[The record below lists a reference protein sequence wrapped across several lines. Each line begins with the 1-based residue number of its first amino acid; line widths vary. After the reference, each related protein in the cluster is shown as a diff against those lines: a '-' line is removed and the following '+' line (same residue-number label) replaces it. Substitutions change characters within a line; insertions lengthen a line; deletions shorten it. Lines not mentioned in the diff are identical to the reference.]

1 MHIVL
6 VSACEK
12 RAIKR
17 TRAVLDS
24 YALRTGPSCWGTPIT
39 QEALKELHAALK
51 RSATRQTSVACYKN
65 DGLRRM
71 KLLWIVGARTSFGAD
86 GHFSC
91 GTQQARK
98 PVVVIPDWLRVASV
112 LAKASGKIHDIGKA
126 SVRFQK
132 KLRYQA
138 DGADR
143 VRHEWLSAKL
153 IQAMRANGRDWEKAW
168 KSVKAN
174 ETEVTLGIR
183 KFAGNDV
190 CAVTGPLEAI
200 DLLVMTHHKL
210 LGSGNNR
217 SERTNP
223 TSSAHVREEVQDF
236 KDQQYNPAGSI
247 GAPIWNDY
255 WTAESRL
262 VQMGEGKTPNYW
274 RGVSLYARTALIF
287 ADHTVSALNR
297 IDPSKPT
304 DPATVCANTFRSAPN
319 QTGVLNQTLDWH
331 LDNVG
336 SRAAELVVRM
346 HGMALPGLTE
356 ESVESICQRAPAK
369 YEWQNT
375 AADALQTAVRS
386 LPDEIKG
393 QVPVLVFNI
402 AGTGSGKTRMNVRAA
417 CVLRD
422 GQSAPRLSIALNLR
436 SLTLQTGQALRSQ
449 LRIDE
454 DELATVIGDE
464 TVRKLFRK
472 TQQGDFVDADENAPE
487 PDFIC
492 RGEERAL
499 PEWLNPLFAQSSN
512 QQRLIAASPLLVS
525 TIDYLIAA
533 GEPGRQGHHVKA
545 FLRVMSSDLILDEI
559 DGYDPLALVAVLRL
573 IQVAAM
579 AGRNVI
585 CSSATLAMPVAH
597 AVAAAFRS
605 GAAMR
610 EAMEGR
616 ACGFLCAQIDDVL
629 PPSVTLMTTQ
639 TGAATQA
646 FEAGYR
652 QRLEAIKQALSA
664 RSPMRLAAL
673 QRLDPLDIT
682 IKGWLTAVTAG
693 CSRLHAWQG
702 WQFGETNVKVS
713 FGLVRVA
720 NIRTAIL
727 LARHLSSSLPGDDLA
742 VKVACYHSADFLISR
757 FHKERRLDHL
767 LSRGAGNTGIEA
779 DAEIQREVAHA
790 GAKGCTSLM
799 FIVVA
804 TPVEEI
810 GRDHDFD
817 WAVIEPSSAQ
827 SVVQTA
833 GRVNRHRMRQVT
845 FPNIAILQFNLRH
858 CRNIEN
864 GKGEEKAFVYPGLE
878 LIDDAEGST
887 HGLHDMAELFVWS
900 QADQIT
906 IDARLRFDHEVS
918 KFAACDDK
926 SLALSLSRFF
936 GSQSCQRKSLFDNE
950 NFACQLIG
958 QTVYDAS
965 PLRSLSGQKREFF
978 FTEMDESGPR
988 FREKL
993 PDQDHRQEL
1002 LKRSPSAQAGR
1013 DKNDWLTSSF
1023 EAMLQMCE
1031 EFGVKPMLGTML
1043 VASSYSQETDVVLDE
1058 SYGACTR

>member
-1 MHIVL
+1 MP
-6 VSACEK
+6 ACE
-12 RAIKR
+12 
-17 TRAVLDS
+17 
-24 YALRTGPSCWGTPIT
+24 
-39 QEALKELHAALK
+39 
-51 RSATRQTSVACYKN
+51 N
-65 DGLRRM
+65 D
-71 KLLWIVGARTSFGAD
+71 
-86 GHFSC
+86 HFSC
-91 GTQQARK
+91 GTQQAQK
-98 PVVVIPDWLRVASV
+98 PVVVTPDWLGVASE

-132 KLRYQA
+132 KLHHQA

-168 KSVKAN
+168 KSVKTS
-174 ETEVTLGIR
+174 EKDVTLGSR

-210 LGSGNNR
+210 LGTGGKR
-217 SERTNP
+217 GERTLP
-223 TSSAHVREEVQDF
+223 TSSAHVRGDVQDF
-236 KDQQYNPAGSI
+236 KEEQYTPAGPI
-247 GAPIWNDY
+247 GDSVWNDY

-262 VQMGEGKTPNYW
+262 LQMGEGKTPNYW
-274 RGVSLYARTALIF
+274 RGVSLFARTALIF
-287 ADHTVSALNR
+287 ADHTVSAINR
-297 IDPSKPT
+297 INPAPQPS
-304 DPATVCANTFRSAPN
+304 PATSPGSDPTTKTVYANTYKSAIHPA
-319 QTGVLNQTLDWH
+319 GALNQTLDWH

-336 SRAAELVVRM
+336 SRAAELVVKM
-346 HGMALPGLTE
+346 HGMALPGLAE
-356 ESVESICQRAPAK
+356 KSVESICQRSPAK

-386 LPDEIKG
+386 LPEEIKG

-436 SLTLQTGQALRSQ
+436 SLTLQTGEALRSQ
-449 LRIDE
+449 LKIGE

-464 TVRKLFRK
+464 TVRKLFRQ

-492 RGEERAL
+492 DGEERAL
-499 PEWLNPLFAQSSN
+499 PEWLDPLFAQSSN
-512 QQRLIAASPLLVS
+512 KQRLIVSSPLLVS

-545 FLRVMSSDLILDEI
+545 FLRVMSSDLVLDEI
-559 DGYDPLALVAVLRL
+559 DGYDPMALVAVLRL

-605 GAAMR
+605 GVAMR

-616 ACGFLCAQIDDVL
+616 ACGFLCAQIDDIL
-629 PPSVTLMTTQ
+629 PPSVTLMTTE
-639 TGAATQA
+639 TGAATQV

-652 QRLEAIKQALSA
+652 QRLDAIRQALSA
-664 RSPMRLAAL
+664 RAPMRIAVL
-673 QRLDPLDIT
+673 QKLNPLKVT
-682 IKGWLTAVTAG
+682 AKGWLNAVTEG
-693 CSRLHAWQG
+693 CSRLHASQG
-702 WQFGETNVKVS
+702 WQFGETGVKVS

-727 LARHLSSSLPGDDLA
+727 LARHLSSSLPGDGVA
-742 VKVACYHSADFLISR
+742 VKIACYHSADFLISR
-757 FHKERRLDHL
+757 FHKERRLDQL
-767 LSRGAGNTGIEA
+767 LSRSGGNAGIEA
-779 DAEIQREVAHA
+779 DAEIQREAA
-790 GAKGCTSLM
+790 DAAAKGCTSLM

-833 GRVNRHRMRQVT
+833 GRVNRHRMQPVT
-845 FPNIAILQFNLRH
+845 FPNIALLQFNLRH
-858 CRNIEN
+858 CRNMEN
-864 GKGEEKAFVYPGLE
+864 GKCEEKAFVYPGLE
-878 LIDDAEGST
+878 LMGDDGGT
-887 HGLHDMAELFVWS
+887 HDTHDMAELFAWS
-900 QADQIT
+900 EADQVT
-906 IDARLRFDHEVS
+906 IDARLRFDHAVS
-918 KFAACDDK
+918 RLAACDDK
-926 SLALSLSRFF
+926 SLESSLSKFF
-936 GSQSCQRKSLFDNE
+936 GAQGGRVKSLFDNE

-965 PLRSLSGQKREFF
+965 PLRSLSDQKREFF
-978 FTEMDESGPR
+978 FTEVDERGPR

-993 PDQDHRQEL
+993 SDDHPLEL
-1002 LKRSPSAQAGR
+1002 LKRSPSEQAGR
-1013 DKNDWLTSSF
+1013 DDNDWLTSSF
-1023 EAMLQMCE
+1023 EAMLQRCK
-1031 EFGVKPMLGTML
+1031 EFDVKPMLGTML
-1043 VASSYSQETDVVLDE
+1043 VVSSYSQEKEVILDE

>member
-6 VSACEK
+6 VSACE
-12 RAIKR
+12 
-17 TRAVLDS
+17 DN
-24 YALRTGPSCWGTPIT
+24 
-39 QEALKELHAALK
+39 H
-51 RSATRQTSVACYKN
+51 
-65 DGLRRM
+65 
-71 KLLWIVGARTSFGAD
+71 
-86 GHFSC
+86 
-91 GTQQARK
+91 TQQAPK
-98 PVVVIPDWLRVASV
+98 PVLVMPDWLSVASE

-132 KLRYQA
+132 KLRHQA

-153 IQAMRANGRDWEKAW
+153 IQAMRANGRDWETAW
-168 KSVKAN
+168 KSVKTN
-174 ETEVTLGIR
+174 KTDVTLGNR

-210 LGSGNNR
+210 LGTGGKSG
-217 SERTNP
+217 ERTLP

-236 KDQQYNPAGSI
+236 KDEQYTSAGPI
-247 GAPIWNDY
+247 GDSVWNDY
-255 WTAESRL
+255 WTAQSRL
-262 VQMGEGKTPNYW
+262 LQMGEGKTPNYW
-274 RGVSLYARTALIF
+274 RGVSLFARTALIF

-297 IDPSKPT
+297 IDPAKPAN
-304 DPATVCANTFRSAPN
+304 ATTICANTCRSAPN
-319 QTGVLNQTLDWH
+319 QTGALNQTLDWH

-336 SRAAELVVRM
+336 SRAAELVVKM
-346 HGMALPGLTE
+346 HGMTLPGLTE
-356 ESVESICQRAPAK
+356 KSVESICQRAPAK
-369 YEWQNT
+369 YAWQNT

-386 LPDEIKG
+386 LPEEIKG

-436 SLTLQTGQALRSQ
+436 SLTLQTGAALRSQ
-449 LRIDE
+449 LKIGE
-454 DELATVIGDE
+454 NELATVIGDE
-464 TVRKLFRK
+464 TVKKLFRQ
-472 TQQGDFVDADENAPE
+472 TQQGNFVDADENAPE

-492 RGEERAL
+492 DGEERAL
-499 PEWLNPLFAQSSN
+499 PEWLDPLFAQSSN
-512 QQRLIAASPLLVS
+512 KQRLIVSSPLLVS

-545 FLRVMSSDLILDEI
+545 FLRVMSSDLVLDEI
-559 DGYDPLALVAVLRL
+559 DGYDPMALVAVLRL
-573 IQVAAM
+573 VQVAAM

-605 GAAMR
+605 GVAIR

-629 PPSVTLMTTQ
+629 TPSVTLMTTQ

-652 QRLEAIKQALSA
+652 QRLDAIRQALSA
-664 RSPMRLAAL
+664 RSPMRVAML
-673 QRLDPLDIT
+673 QKLNPLKVTTKD
-682 IKGWLTAVTAG
+682 WLNAVTEG
-693 CSRLHAWQG
+693 CTRLHASQG
-702 WQFGETNVKVS
+702 WQFAETGVKVS

-727 LARHLSSSLPGDDLA
+727 LARHLGSSLPSDDVA
-742 VKVACYHSADFLISR
+742 VKIACYHSADFLISR
-757 FHKERRLDHL
+757 FHKERRLDQL
-767 LSRGAGNTGIEA
+767 LSRGGENTGVAGIEA
-779 DAEIQREVAHA
+779 DAEIQREAA
-790 GAKGCTSLM
+790 RAAAKGCTSLM

-833 GRVNRHRMRQVT
+833 GRVNRHRMQPVT
-845 FPNIAILQFNLRH
+845 FPNIAVLQFNLRH

-864 GKGEEKAFVYPGLE
+864 GKCEKKAFVYPGLE
-878 LIDDAEGST
+878 LIDDDGST
-887 HGLHDMAELFVWS
+887 HGTHDMADLFAWNE
-900 QADQIT
+900 ADQVT
-906 IDARLRFDHEVS
+906 IDARLRFDHVVS
-918 KFAACDDK
+918 AFAACDDQ
-926 SLALSLSRFF
+926 SLAQSLNRFF
-936 GSQSCQRKSLFDNE
+936 GSQSGQVKSLFDNE

-965 PLRSLSGQKREFF
+965 PLRSLSDQKREFF
-978 FTEMDESGPR
+978 FTELDERGPC

-993 PDQDHRQEL
+993 SDEHRLEL
-1002 LKRSPSAQAGR
+1002 LKRSPSEQAGR
-1013 DKNDWLTSSF
+1013 DENDWLTSSF
-1023 EAMLQMCE
+1023 EAMLQRCE
-1031 EFGVKPMLGTML
+1031 EFDVKPMQGTML
-1043 VASSYSQETDVVLDE
+1043 LVSSYSREAEVVLDE

>member
-1 MHIVL
+1 MP
-6 VSACEK
+6 ACEDDHVSCDTQ
-12 RAIKR
+12 RA
-17 TRAVLDS
+17 
-24 YALRTGPSCWGTPIT
+24 
-39 QEALKELHAALK
+39 Q
-51 RSATRQTSVACYKN
+51 
-65 DGLRRM
+65 
-71 KLLWIVGARTSFGAD
+71 
-86 GHFSC
+86 
-91 GTQQARK
+91 K
-98 PVVVIPDWLRVASV
+98 PGVVIPDWLSVASE

-126 SVRFQK
+126 SIRFQK
-132 KLRYQA
+132 KLRHQA

-153 IQAMRANGRDWEKAW
+153 IQAMRANGRDWEAAW
-168 KSVKAN
+168 KSVKSN
-174 ETEVTLGIR
+174 EKDVTLGSR

-210 LGSGNNR
+210 LGTGKSSG
-217 SERTNP
+217 ERTRP
-223 TSSAHVREEVQDF
+223 TSSAHVRGDVQDF
-236 KDQQYNPAGSI
+236 KDEQYKPAGPI
-247 GAPIWNDY
+247 GDSVWNDY
-255 WTAESRL
+255 WTAESCL
-262 VQMGEGKTPNYW
+262 LQMGEPNYW
-274 RGVSLYARTALIF
+274 RGVSLFARTALIF

-297 IDPSKPT
+297 IDPAT
-304 DPATVCANTFRSAPN
+304 PANATTVYANTYRSALNP
-319 QTGVLNQTLDWH
+319 TGALNQTLDWH

-336 SRAAELVVRM
+336 SRAAELVVKM
-346 HGMALPGLTE
+346 HGMALPGLAE
-356 ESVESICQRAPAK
+356 KSVESICQRAPAK

-386 LPDEIKG
+386 LPEEIKG

-422 GQSAPRLSIALNLR
+422 GQSTPRLSIALNLR
-436 SLTLQTGQALRSQ
+436 SLTLQTGAALRSQ
-449 LRIDE
+449 LKIGE

-464 TVRKLFRK
+464 TVTKLFRRA
-472 TQQGDFVDADENAPE
+472 QQEKFVDEDENAPE

-492 RGEERAL
+492 HGEERAL
-499 PEWLNPLFAQSSN
+499 PEWLDPLFAQSSN
-512 QQRLIAASPLLVS
+512 KQRLIVSSPLLVS

-545 FLRVMSSDLILDEI
+545 FLRVMSSDLVLDEI
-559 DGYDPLALVAVLRL
+559 DGYDPMALVAVLRL
-573 IQVAAM
+573 VQVAAM

-605 GAAMR
+605 GVAMR

-629 PPSVTLMTTQ
+629 PPSVTLMTTE

-652 QRLEAIKQALSA
+652 QRLDSIRQALSA
-664 RSPMRLAAL
+664 RSPMRIAVL
-673 QRLDPLDIT
+673 QKLNPLEIT
-682 IKGWLTAVTAG
+682 TKGWINAVTEG

-702 WQFGETNVKVS
+702 WQFGETGVKVS

-727 LARHLSSSLPGDDLA
+727 LARHLSSSLSGEGVA
-742 VKVACYHSADFLISR
+742 VKIACYHSADFLISR

-767 LSRGAGNTGIEA
+767 LSRGAGNAGIEA
-779 DAEIQREVAHA
+779 DAEIQREAAHA
-790 GAKGCTSLM
+790 AAKGCTSLM

-833 GRVNRHRMRQVT
+833 GRVNRHRMQPVT
-845 FPNIAILQFNLRH
+845 LPNIAVLQFNLRH
-858 CRNIEN
+858 CRNVEN
-864 GKGEEKAFVYPGLE
+864 GKCEEKAFVYPGLE
-878 LIDDAEGST
+878 LMGDDGST
-887 HGLHDMAELFVWS
+887 HETHDMAELFVWS
-900 QADQIT
+900 EADQVT
-906 IDARLRFDHEVS
+906 IDARLRFDHQVS
-918 KFAACDDK
+918 RLAACDDK
-926 SLALSLSRFF
+926 SLELSLSKFF
-936 GSQSCQRKSLFDNE
+936 GAQDGRVKSLFDNE

-958 QTVYDAS
+958 QAVYDSS

-978 FTEMDESGPR
+978 FTEINERGPR

-993 PDQDHRQEL
+993 SDEHPLEL
-1002 LKRSPSAQAGR
+1002 LKRSPSEQAGR
-1013 DKNDWLTSSF
+1013 DENDWLTSSF

-1031 EFGVKPMLGTML
+1031 EFEVEPMLGTML
-1043 VASSYSQETDVVLDE
+1043 VISSYSQETEVVLDE

>member
-24 YALRTGPSCWGTPIT
+24 YALRTGSSSWGTPIT

-51 RSATRQTSVACYKN
+51 RTATRQTSVACYRN
-65 DGLRRM
+65 DGMRRM
-71 KLLWIVGARTSFGAD
+71 KLLWIVGARTSFGSD

-91 GTQQARK
+91 GTQQVRK
-98 PVVVIPDWLRVASV
+98 PFVVIPDWLRVASV

-132 KLRYQA
+132 KLRHQA

-143 VRHEWLSAKL
+143 VRHEWLSVKL
-153 IQAMRANGRDWEKAW
+153 IQAMRANGRDWENAW
-168 KSVKAN
+168 KAVKAN
-174 ETEVTLGIR
+174 ERDVVTLGSR
-183 KFAGNDV
+183 KFAGNNV
-190 CAVTGPLEAI
+190 CAATSPLEAI

-210 LGSGNNR
+210 LGTGKNR

-236 KDQQYNPAGSI
+236 KDEQYKPFGPI
-247 GAPIWNDY
+247 GEPIWKDY
-255 WTAESRL
+255 WTAENRL
-262 VQMGEGKTPNYW
+262 LQMGESKTPNYW
-274 RGVSLYARTALIF
+274 RGVSLFARTALIF
-287 ADHTVSALNR
+287 ADHTVSALDR
-297 IDPSKPT
+297 IDPT
-304 DPATVCANTFRSAPN
+304 RPANSTTICANTYRSAPN
-319 QTGVLNQTLDWH
+319 QTGALNQTLDWH

-336 SRAAELVVRM
+336 SRAAELAVKM

-356 ESVESICQRAPAK
+356 GSVESICQRAPAK
-369 YEWQNT
+369 YAWQNT
-375 AADALQTAVRS
+375 AADALQSAVRS
-386 LPDEIKG
+386 LPDDIKG

-422 GQSAPRLSIALNLR
+422 GQGAPRLSIALNLR

-464 TVRKLFRK
+464 TVRKLFRQ
-472 TQQGDFVDADENAPE
+472 TQFVDDDENAPE
-487 PDFIC
+487 QDFIC
-492 RGEERAL
+492 DGEDRAL
-499 PEWLNPLFAQSSN
+499 PEWLDPLFAQSSN
-512 QQRLIAASPLLVS
+512 KQRRIVSSPLLVS

-545 FLRVMSSDLILDEI
+545 FLRVMSSDLVLDEI
-559 DGYDPLALVAVLRL
+559 DGYDPMALVAVLRL

-579 AGRNVI
+579 MGRNVI

-605 GAAMR
+605 GVAMR

-616 ACGFLCAQIDDVL
+616 TCGFLCAQIDDIL
-629 PPSVTLMTTQ
+629 PPSVTLMTAETGTATQ
-639 TGAATQA
+639 TLETA
-646 FEAGYR
+646 YR
-652 QRLEAIKQALSA
+652 QRLDAIKRALSTCP
-664 RSPMRLAAL
+664 PMRIAML
-673 QRLDPLDIT
+673 QKLKPLEI
-682 IKGWLTAVTAG
+682 IPRGWFNAVTDG
-693 CSRLHAWQG
+693 CSRLHTWQG
-702 WQFGETNVKVS
+702 WQFRGTGIKVS

-720 NIRTAIL
+720 NIRTAVL
-727 LARHLSSSLPGDDLA
+727 LARHLGTSLSSDSVA
-742 VKVACYHSADFLISR
+742 VKIACYHSADFLISR
-757 FHKERRLDHL
+757 FQKERRLDHL
-767 LSRGAGNTGIEA
+767 LSRGAGNGGIEA
-779 DAEIQREVAHA
+779 DAEIQREAA
-790 GAKGCTSLM
+790 YAAAKGCTSLM
-799 FIVVA
+799 FLVVA

-833 GRVNRHRMRQVT
+833 GRVNRHRMQPMT
-845 FPNIAILQFNLRH
+845 NPNIAILQFNLRH

-864 GKGEEKAFVYPGLE
+864 DKDEEAFARPGLE
-878 LIDDAEGST
+878 LIRDGVST
-887 HGLHDMAELFVWS
+887 HNSHDMAKLFAWS
-900 QADQIT
+900 QADQVT

-918 KFAACDDK
+918 AFAACDDQ
-926 SLALSLSRFF
+926 SLVLSLDRFF
-936 GSQSCQRKSLFDNE
+936 GGQKSLFDNE

-965 PLRSLSGQKREFF
+965 PLRSLSDPKREFF
-978 FTEMDESGPR
+978 FTEVDESGPR

-993 PDQDHRQEL
+993 PDQDHRPEL
-1002 LKRSPSAQAGR
+1002 LKRSPSDHAGR
-1013 DKNDWLTSSF
+1013 DANDWLVTGF

-1031 EFGVKPMLGTML
+1031 DLDVNPMLGTTL
-1043 VASSYSQETDVVLDE
+1043 VIYTYSKDAEVVLDE
-1058 SYGACTR
+1058 SYGAMIHRGGG

>member
-6 VSACEK
+6 VSACE
-12 RAIKR
+12 
-17 TRAVLDS
+17 D
-24 YALRTGPSCWGTPIT
+24 
-39 QEALKELHAALK
+39 
-51 RSATRQTSVACYKN
+51 
-65 DGLRRM
+65 D
-71 KLLWIVGARTSFGAD
+71 
-86 GHFSC
+86 HFSC
-91 GTQQARK
+91 GTQQAQK
-98 PVVVIPDWLRVASV
+98 PPVVMPDWLGVASE

-168 KSVKAN
+168 KSVKTH
-174 ETEVTLGIR
+174 EKDVTLGSC

-210 LGSGNNR
+210 LGTGGKR
-217 SERTNP
+217 GERTLP

-236 KDQQYNPAGSI
+236 KEEQYKPAGPI
-247 GAPIWNDY
+247 GDSVWNDY
-255 WTAESRL
+255 WTAENRL
-262 VQMGEGKTPNYW
+262 LQMGEGKTPNYW
-274 RGVSLYARTALIF
+274 RGVSLFARTALIF

-297 IDPSKPT
+297 IDPAKPAN
-304 DPATVCANTFRSAPN
+304 ATTVYANTYRSALN
-319 QTGVLNQTLDWH
+319 QTGALNQTLDWH

-336 SRAAELVVRM
+336 RRAAELVTRM
-346 HGMALPGLTE
+346 HGMDLPGLTE
-356 ESVESICQRAPAK
+356 KSVESICQRAPAK
-369 YEWQNT
+369 YAWQNT

-386 LPDEIKG
+386 LPDDIKG

-436 SLTLQTGQALRSQ
+436 SLTLQTGAALRSQ
-449 LRIDE
+449 LKIGE

-464 TVRKLFRK
+464 TVRKLFHQ
-472 TQQGDFVDADENAPE
+472 TQQGDFIDADENAPE

-492 RGEERAL
+492 AGEERAL
-499 PEWLNPLFAQSSN
+499 PEWLDPLFAQSSN
-512 QQRLIAASPLLVS
+512 KQRLIVSSPLLVS

-545 FLRVMSSDLILDEI
+545 FLRVMSSDLVLDEI
-559 DGYDPLALVAVLRL
+559 DGYDPMALVAVLRL
-573 IQVAAM
+573 VQLAAM

-605 GAAMR
+605 GVAMR

-629 PPSVTLMTTQ
+629 PPSVTRMTTE

-664 RSPMRLAAL
+664 RSSMRIAIL
-673 QRLDPLDIT
+673 QKLNPLDIT
-682 IKGWLTAVTAG
+682 PKGWLNAVTDG

-702 WQFGETNVKVS
+702 WRFGETGVKVS

-727 LARHLSSSLPGDDLA
+727 LARHLSSSLPSGSLA
-742 VKVACYHSADFLISR
+742 VKIACYHSADFLISR

-767 LSRGAGNTGIEA
+767 LSRGAGNAGIEA
-779 DAEIQREVAHA
+779 DAEIQREAAHA
-790 GAKGCTSLM
+790 AAKGCTSLM

-833 GRVNRHRMRQVT
+833 GRVNRHRMQPVT

-858 CRNIEN
+858 CRNVEN
-864 GKGEEKAFVYPGLE
+864 GKCEEKAFVYPGLE
-878 LIDDAEGST
+878 LMGDDGGT
-887 HGLHDMAELFVWS
+887 HDTHDMAELFVWNE
-900 QADQIT
+900 ADQVT
-906 IDARLRFDHEVS
+906 IDARLRFDH
-918 KFAACDDK
+918 AASRLASCDDK
-926 SLALSLSRFF
+926 SLESSLSKFF
-936 GSQSCQRKSLFDNE
+936 GAQSGRVKSLFDNE

-965 PLRSLSGQKREFF
+965 PLRSLSDQKREFF
-978 FTEMDESGPR
+978 FTEVDERGPR

-993 PDQDHRQEL
+993 SDDHPLEL
-1002 LKRSPSAQAGR
+1002 IKRSPSEQAGR
-1013 DKNDWLTSSF
+1013 DENDWLTSSF
-1023 EAMLQMCE
+1023 EAMLQRCE
-1031 EFGVKPMLGTML
+1031 EFDVKPMLGTML
-1043 VASSYSQETDVVLDE
+1043 VVSSYSRGAEVVLDE

>member
-6 VSACEK
+6 VSACE
-12 RAIKR
+12 
-17 TRAVLDS
+17 
-24 YALRTGPSCWGTPIT
+24 
-39 QEALKELHAALK
+39 
-51 RSATRQTSVACYKN
+51 
-65 DGLRRM
+65 
-71 KLLWIVGARTSFGAD
+71 D

-91 GTQQARK
+91 GTQQAQK
-98 PVVVIPDWLRVASV
+98 PVVAVPDWLSVASE
-112 LAKASGKIHDIGKA
+112 LTKASGKIHDIGKA

-132 KLRYQA
+132 KLRHQA

-168 KSVKAN
+168 KSVKSN
-174 ETEVTLGIR
+174 EKNVTLGSR

-190 CAVTGPLEAI
+190 CAVADPLEAI

-210 LGSGNNR
+210 LGTGKNR

-236 KDQQYNPAGSI
+236 KDEQYTPVGPIGDSI
-247 GAPIWNDY
+247 WKDY

-262 VQMGEGKTPNYW
+262 LQMGEGKTPNYW
-274 RGVSLYARTALIF
+274 RGVSLFARTALIF
-287 ADHTVSALNR
+287 ADHTVSAVNR
-297 IDPSKPT
+297 IDPAKP
-304 DPATVCANTFRSAPN
+304 ANSSAVYANTYRSTRNPA
-319 QTGVLNQTLDWH
+319 GELNQTLDWH

-336 SRAAELVVRM
+336 SRAAELVVKM

-356 ESVESICQRAPAK
+356 QSVESIRQRAPTK

-375 AADALQTAVRS
+375 AAEALQTAVRS
-386 LPDEIKG
+386 LPDDIKG

-417 CVLRD
+417 CALRD

-449 LRIDE
+449 LKIGE

-472 TQQGDFVDADENAPE
+472 TRQGNFIDEDENAPE

-492 RGEERAL
+492 DGEERAL
-499 PEWLNPLFAQSSN
+499 PEWLDPLFAQSSDK
-512 QQRLIAASPLLVS
+512 QRLIVSSPLLVS

-545 FLRVMSSDLILDEI
+545 FLRVMSSDLVLDEI
-559 DGYDPLALVAVLRL
+559 DGYDPMALVAVLRL
-573 IQVAAM
+573 VQVAAM

-605 GAAMR
+605 GVAMR

-616 ACGFLCAQIDDVL
+616 TCGFLCAQIDDVL
-629 PPSVTLMTTQ
+629 PPSVTLMTTE
-639 TGAATQA
+639 TGTATQD
-646 FEAGYR
+646 FEADYR
-652 QRLEAIKQALSA
+652 QRLDAIRQALSA
-664 RSPMRLAAL
+664 RSPMRIAVL
-673 QRLDPLDIT
+673 QKLNPLEIT
-682 IKGWLTAVTAG
+682 TKGWLNAVTEG

-702 WQFGETNVKVS
+702 WQFGESGVKVS

-727 LARHLSSSLPGDDLA
+727 LARHLSSSLPGEGVA
-742 VKVACYHSADFLISR
+742 VKIACYHSADFLISR

-767 LSRGAGNTGIEA
+767 LSRGAGNAGIEA
-779 DAEIQREVAHA
+779 DAEIQREAAHVA
-790 GAKGCTSLM
+790 AKGCTSLM

-817 WAVIEPSSAQ
+817 WAVVEPSSAQ

-833 GRVNRHRMRQVT
+833 GRVNRHHMQPVT
-845 FPNIAILQFNLRH
+845 LPNIAVLQFNLRH
-858 CRNIEN
+858 CRNVEN
-864 GKGEEKAFVYPGLE
+864 GESEKKAFVYPGLE
-878 LIDDAEGST
+878 LIDDAESST
-887 HGLHDMAELFVWS
+887 HGTHDMAELFAWS
-900 QADQIT
+900 QADQVT
-906 IDARLRFDHEVS
+906 IDARLRFDHDAS
-918 KFAACDDK
+918 RLAACDDK
-926 SLALSLSRFF
+926 SLALSLNRFF
-936 GSQSCQRKSLFDNE
+936 GAQSGQVKSLFDNE

-978 FTEMDESGPR
+978 FTEVDERGPR

-1002 LKRSPSAQAGR
+1002 LKRSPSEQAER
-1013 DKNDWLTSSF
+1013 DENDWLTSGF
-1023 EAMLQMCE
+1023 ESMLQMCE
-1031 EFGVKPMLGTML
+1031 EFGVESMLGTML
-1043 VASSYSQETDVVLDE
+1043 VVSSYSQETEVVLDE

>member
-6 VSACEK
+6 VSACE
-12 RAIKR
+12 
-17 TRAVLDS
+17 
-24 YALRTGPSCWGTPIT
+24 
-39 QEALKELHAALK
+39 
-51 RSATRQTSVACYKN
+51 
-65 DGLRRM
+65 
-71 KLLWIVGARTSFGAD
+71 D

-91 GTQQARK
+91 GTQQAQK
-98 PVVVIPDWLRVASV
+98 PVAVIPDWVNVASE

-132 KLRYQA
+132 KLRHQA
-138 DGADR
+138 DGADG

-168 KSVKAN
+168 KSVKSN
-174 ETEVTLGIR
+174 EKDVTLGSR

-210 LGSGNNR
+210 LGTGGKR
-217 SERTNP
+217 GERTLP
-223 TSSAHVREEVQDF
+223 TSSAHVRDMPDL
-236 KDQQYNPAGSI
+236 KDEQYTSAGTI
-247 GAPIWNDY
+247 GEPIWKDY
-255 WTAESRL
+255 WTAQTRL
-262 VQMGEGKTPNYW
+262 QQIGEGKTPNYW
-274 RGVSLYARTALIF
+274 RGVSLFARTALIF
-287 ADHTVSALNR
+287 ADHTISALNR
-297 IDPSKPT
+297 IDPTKPANAT
-304 DPATVCANTFRSAPN
+304 TVCANTYRSAPN
-319 QTGVLNQTLDWH
+319 QTGALNQTLDWH

-336 SRAAELVVRM
+336 SRAAELVVQM
-346 HGMALPGLTE
+346 HGMALPGLAE
-356 ESVESICQRAPAK
+356 KSVESICQRAPAK

-386 LPDEIKG
+386 LPEEIKG

-436 SLTLQTGQALRSQ
+436 SLTLQTGAALRSQ
-449 LRIDE
+449 LKIGE

-472 TQQGDFVDADENAPE
+472 TQQEDFVDADENAPE

-492 RGEERAL
+492 DGEERAL
-499 PEWLNPLFAQSSN
+499 PEWLDPLFAQSSN
-512 QQRLIAASPLLVS
+512 KQRLIVSSPLLVS

-545 FLRVMSSDLILDEI
+545 FLRVMSSDLVLDEI
-559 DGYDPLALVAVLRL
+559 DGYDPMALVAVLRL
-573 IQVAAM
+573 VQVAAM

-605 GAAMR
+605 GVAMR

-629 PPSVTLMTTQ
+629 PPSVTLMTTE
-639 TGAATQA
+639 TGAATQV
-646 FEAGYR
+646 FETDYR
-652 QRLEAIKQALSA
+652 QRLDAIRQALSA
-664 RSPMRLAAL
+664 RSPMRIAVL
-673 QRLDPLDIT
+673 QKLNPLEIT
-682 IKGWLTAVTAG
+682 TKGWLNTVTEG

-702 WQFGETNVKVS
+702 WQFGETGVKVS

-727 LARHLSSSLPGDDLA
+727 LARHLSSSLSGEGVA
-742 VKVACYHSADFLISR
+742 VKIACYHSADFLISR

-767 LSRGAGNTGIEA
+767 LSRGAGNAGIEA
-779 DAEIQREVAHA
+779 DAEIQREAAHA
-790 GAKGCTSLM
+790 AAKGCTSLM

-833 GRVNRHRMRQVT
+833 GRVNRHRMQPVT
-845 FPNIAILQFNLRH
+845 LPNIAILQFNLRH

-864 GKGEEKAFVYPGLE
+864 GKYEEKAFVYPGLE
-878 LIDDAEGST
+878 LIDDDGST
-887 HGLHDMAELFVWS
+887 HGAHDMAELFAWNE
-900 QADQIT
+900 ADQVT

-918 KFAACDDK
+918 RLASCDDK
-926 SLALSLSRFF
+926 SLESSLSKFF
-936 GSQSCQRKSLFDNE
+936 GAQGGRVKSLFDNE

-965 PLRSLSGQKREFF
+965 PLRSLSDQKREFF
-978 FTEMDESGPR
+978 FTEVDEKGPR
-988 FREKL
+988 LREKL
-993 PDQDHRQEL
+993 SDNYPQEQ
-1002 LKRSPSAQAGR
+1002 LKRSPSEQAGR
-1013 DKNDWLTSSF
+1013 DENDWLTSSF

-1031 EFGVKPMLGTML
+1031 EFNVKPMLGTML
-1043 VASSYSQETDVVLDE
+1043 VISGYSQETEVVLDD

>member
-6 VSACEK
+6 VSACE
-12 RAIKR
+12 
-17 TRAVLDS
+17 
-24 YALRTGPSCWGTPIT
+24 
-39 QEALKELHAALK
+39 
-51 RSATRQTSVACYKN
+51 
-65 DGLRRM
+65 
-71 KLLWIVGARTSFGAD
+71 D

-91 GTQQARK
+91 GTQQAQK
-98 PVVVIPDWLRVASV
+98 PVAVIPDWVSVASE

-132 KLRYQA
+132 KLRDQA

-168 KSVKAN
+168 KSVKTN
-174 ETEVTLGIR
+174 EKDVTLGSR

-190 CAVTGPLEAI
+190 CAVTSPLEAI

-210 LGSGNNR
+210 LGTGGKSG
-217 SERTNP
+217 ERTLP
-223 TSSAHVREEVQDF
+223 TNSAHVREDVQDF
-236 KDQQYNPAGSI
+236 KEEQYTPAGPI
-247 GAPIWNDY
+247 GDSIWNDY
-255 WTAESRL
+255 WTAENCL
-262 VQMGEGKTPNYW
+262 LQMGEGKTPSYW
-274 RGVSLYARTALIF
+274 RGVSLFARTALIF

-297 IDPSKPT
+297 IN
-304 DPATVCANTFRSAPN
+304 PATPANATTVYANTYRSALN
-319 QTGVLNQTLDWH
+319 QTGTLNQTLDWH

-336 SRAAELVVRM
+336 SRAAELVVKM
-346 HGMALPGLTE
+346 HGMALPGLAKK
-356 ESVESICQRAPAK
+356 SVESICQRAPEK

-386 LPDEIKG
+386 LPEEIKG

-436 SLTLQTGQALRSQ
+436 SLTLQTGAALRSQ
-449 LRIDE
+449 LKIGE

-464 TVRKLFRK
+464 TVTKLFRK

-492 RGEERAL
+492 SGEERAL
-499 PEWLNPLFAQSSN
+499 PEWLDPLFAQSSN
-512 QQRLIAASPLLVS
+512 KQRLIVSSPLLVS

-545 FLRVMSSDLILDEI
+545 FLRVMSSDLVLDEI
-559 DGYDPLALVAVLRL
+559 DGYDPMALVAVLRL
-573 IQVAAM
+573 VQVAAM

-605 GAAMR
+605 GVAMR
-610 EAMEGR
+610 EAMQGR
-616 ACGFLCAQIDDVL
+616 ACGFLCAQIDDIL
-629 PPSVTLMTTQ
+629 PPSVTLMTTE

-652 QRLEAIKQALSA
+652 QRLDAIRQALSA
-664 RSPMRLAAL
+664 RSPMRVAML
-673 QRLDPLDIT
+673 QKLNPLEVTTKD
-682 IKGWLTAVTAG
+682 WLNAVTDG

-702 WQFGETNVKVS
+702 WQFGESGIKVS

-727 LARHLSSSLPGDDLA
+727 LARHLSSSLPGDGLA
-742 VKVACYHSADFLISR
+742 VKIACYHSADFLISR

-767 LSRGAGNTGIEA
+767 LSRGGGNAGIEA
-779 DAEIQREVAHA
+779 DAEIQREAAHA
-790 GAKGCTSLM
+790 AAKGCTSLM

-833 GRVNRHRMRQVT
+833 GRVNRHRMQPVT
-845 FPNIAILQFNLRH
+845 LPNIAILQFNLRH
-858 CRNIEN
+858 CRNVEN
-864 GKGEEKAFVYPGLE
+864 GKCEEKAFVYPGLE
-878 LIDDAEGST
+878 LICDDGGT
-887 HGLHDMAELFVWS
+887 HDTHDMAELFVWNET
-900 QADQIT
+900 DQVT

-918 KFAACDDK
+918 RLAACDDK
-926 SLALSLSRFF
+926 SLELSLSKFF
-936 GSQSCQRKSLFDNE
+936 GAQDGRVKSLFDNE

-958 QTVYDAS
+958 QAVYDAS

-978 FTEMDESGPR
+978 FTEIDERGPR

-993 PDQDHRQEL
+993 SDGHPLEL
-1002 LKRSPSAQAGR
+1002 LKRSPSEQAGR
-1013 DKNDWLTSSF
+1013 DENDWLTSSF

-1031 EFGVKPMLGTML
+1031 EFDVEPMLGTML
-1043 VASSYSQETDVVLDE
+1043 VISSYSQEMEVVLDE
-1058 SYGACTR
+1058 SYGACTQ

>member
-24 YALRTGPSCWGTPIT
+24 YALRTGSSSWGTPIT

-51 RSATRQTSVACYKN
+51 RTATRQTSVACYRN
-65 DGLRRM
+65 DGMRRM
-71 KLLWIVGARTSFGAD
+71 KLLWIVGARTSFGPD

-91 GTQQARK
+91 GTQQVRK
-98 PVVVIPDWLRVASV
+98 PFVVIPDWLRVASV
-112 LAKASGKIHDIGKA
+112 LAKAAGKIHDIGKA
-126 SVRFQK
+126 SVRFQR
-132 KLRYQA
+132 KLRNKV

-143 VRHEWLSAKL
+143 VRHEWLSVKL
-153 IQAMRANGRDWEKAW
+153 IQAMRANGRNWENAW
-168 KSVKAN
+168 KAVKAN
-174 ETEVTLGIR
+174 EGDVTLGSR
-183 KFAGNDV
+183 KFAGNNV

-210 LGSGNNR
+210 LGTGESHK
-217 SERTNP
+217 ERTLP
-223 TSSAHVREEVQDF
+223 TNSAHVREYVFDSNDE
-236 KDQQYNPAGSI
+236 QYTPAGPI
-247 GAPIWNDY
+247 GEPIWKDY
-255 WTAESRL
+255 WTAENRL
-262 VQMGEGKTPNYW
+262 LQMGESKTPNYW
-274 RGVSLYARTALIF
+274 RGVSLFARTALIF

-297 IDPSKPT
+297 IDSARPVNST
-304 DPATVCANTFRSAPN
+304 TVCANTCRNAHN
-319 QTGVLNQTLDWH
+319 QTSALNQTLDWH
-331 LDNVG
+331 LDTVG
-336 SRAAELVVRM
+336 SRAAELAVKM

-356 ESVESICQRAPAK
+356 GSVESICQRAPAK
-369 YEWQNT
+369 YAWQNT
-375 AADALQTAVRS
+375 AADALQTVVRS
-386 LPDEIKG
+386 LPDDIKG

-422 GQSAPRLSIALNLR
+422 GQGAPRLSIALNLR

-464 TVRKLFRK
+464 TVRKLFRQ
-472 TQQGDFVDADENAPE
+472 TQFVDDDENAPE
-487 PDFIC
+487 QDFTC
-492 RGEERAL
+492 DGEDRAL
-499 PEWLNPLFAQSSN
+499 PEWLEPLFAQSSN
-512 QQRLIAASPLLVS
+512 KQRRIVSSPLLVS

-545 FLRVMSSDLILDEI
+545 FLRVMSSDLVLDEI
-559 DGYDPLALVAVLRL
+559 DGYDPMALVAVLRL

-579 AGRNVI
+579 MGRNVI

-605 GAAMR
+605 GVAMR

-616 ACGFLCAQIDDVL
+616 TCGFLCAQIDDIL
-629 PPSVTLMTTQ
+629 PPSVTLMTTEIG
-639 TGAATQA
+639 TATQT
-646 FEAGYR
+646 
-652 QRLEAIKQALSA
+652 LETAY
-664 RSPMRLAAL
+664 L
-673 QRLDPLDIT
+673 QRLDAIKRALSACPPMRIAMLQKLKPLEI
-682 IKGWLTAVTAG
+682 IPKGWFNAVTDG
-693 CSRLHAWQG
+693 CSRLHTWQG
-702 WQFGETNVKVS
+702 WQFRGTGIKVS

-720 NIRTAIL
+720 NIRTAVS
-727 LARHLSSSLPGDDLA
+727 LARHLGTSLSGDSVA
-742 VKVACYHSADFLISR
+742 VKIACYHSADFLISR

-767 LSRGAGNTGIEA
+767 LSRGAGNGGIEA
-779 DAEIQREVAHA
+779 DAEIQREAA
-790 GAKGCTSLM
+790 YAAAKGCTSLM

-833 GRVNRHRMRQVT
+833 GRVNRHRMQPMT
-845 FPNIAILQFNLRH
+845 NPNIAILQFNLRH

-864 GKGEEKAFVYPGLE
+864 DKDEEAFARPGLE
-878 LIDDAEGST
+878 LIRDGVST
-887 HGLHDMAELFVWS
+887 HNLHDMTRLFDWS
-900 QADQIT
+900 AADQVT
-906 IDARLRFDHEVS
+906 IDARLRFDHAVS
-918 KFAACDDK
+918 KFAACDDA
-926 SLALSLSRFF
+926 SLSLSLNRFF
-936 GSQSCQRKSLFDNE
+936 GAPSDPVKKSLFDNE

-978 FTEMDESGPR
+978 FTEVDERGPR
-988 FREKL
+988 FRENL
-993 PDQDHRQEL
+993 LDQDPRQEL
-1002 LKRSPSAQAGR
+1002 LKRSPSDQAGR
-1013 DKNDWLTSSF
+1013 DENDWLTSSF
-1023 EAMLQMCE
+1023 EAMLRMCE
-1031 EFGVKPMLGTML
+1031 EFDVDPMLGTSL
-1043 VASSYSQETDVVLDE
+1043 VIYTYSKDAEVMLDE
-1058 SYGACTR
+1058 SYGAMIHRGGG

>member
-1 MHIVL
+1 MPG
-6 VSACEK
+6 CE
-12 RAIKR
+12 
-17 TRAVLDS
+17 
-24 YALRTGPSCWGTPIT
+24 
-39 QEALKELHAALK
+39 
-51 RSATRQTSVACYKN
+51 N
-65 DGLRRM
+65 D
-71 KLLWIVGARTSFGAD
+71 
-86 GHFSC
+86 HFSC
-91 GTQQARK
+91 GTQQAQK
-98 PVVVIPDWLRVASV
+98 PVAVIPDWLGVASE

-132 KLRYQA
+132 KLRHQA

-153 IQAMRANGRDWEKAW
+153 IQAMRANGRDWAKAW
-168 KSVKAN
+168 MSVKSN
-174 ETEVTLGIR
+174 EKDVTLGSR

-210 LGSGNNR
+210 LGTGGKR
-217 SERTNP
+217 GERTLP
-223 TSSAHVREEVQDF
+223 TSSAHVRGDVQDF
-236 KDQQYNPAGSI
+236 KEEQYTPAGPI
-247 GAPIWNDY
+247 GDFVWNDY
-255 WTAESRL
+255 WTAENRL
-262 VQMGEGKTPNYW
+262 LQMGEGKTPNYW
-274 RGVSLYARTALIF
+274 RGVSLFARTALIF
-287 ADHTVSALNR
+287 ADHTVSAINR
-297 IDPSKPT
+297 IDPAT
-304 DPATVCANTFRSAPN
+304 PANATTVYANTYRSAPN
-319 QTGVLNQTLDWH
+319 QTGALNQTLDWH

-336 SRAAELVVRM
+336 SRAAELVVKM
-346 HGMALPGLTE
+346 HGMALSGLAE
-356 ESVESICQRAPAK
+356 ESVESICQRAPEK
-369 YEWQNT
+369 YAWQNT

-386 LPDEIKG
+386 LPDELKG

-436 SLTLQTGQALRSQ
+436 SLTLQTGAALRSQ
-449 LRIDE
+449 LKIGE

-464 TVRKLFRK
+464 TVRKLFRQ

-492 RGEERAL
+492 DGAERAL
-499 PEWLNPLFAQSSN
+499 PEWLDPLFAQSSN
-512 QQRLIAASPLLVS
+512 KQRLIVSSPLLVS

-545 FLRVMSSDLILDEI
+545 FLRVMSSDLVLDEI
-559 DGYDPLALVAVLRL
+559 DGYDPMALVAVLRL

-605 GAAMR
+605 GVAMR

-629 PPSVTLMTTQ
+629 TPSITLMTTE

-652 QRLEAIKQALSA
+652 QRLDAIRQALSV
-664 RSPMRLAAL
+664 RSPMRIAVL
-673 QRLDPLDIT
+673 QKLNPVEIT
-682 IKGWLTAVTAG
+682 TKGWLKAVTEG
-693 CSRLHAWQG
+693 CARLHTWQG
-702 WQFGETNVKVS
+702 WRFGENGVKVS

-727 LARHLSSSLPGDDLA
+727 LARHLSSSLPGDGVA
-742 VKVACYHSADFLISR
+742 VKIACYHSADFLISR

-767 LSRGAGNTGIEA
+767 LSRGAGNAGIETDA
-779 DAEIQREVAHA
+779 DIQREAAHA
-790 GAKGCTSLM
+790 AAKGCTSLM

-810 GRDHDFD
+810 GQDHDFD

-833 GRVNRHRMRQVT
+833 GRVNRHRMQPVT
-845 FPNIAILQFNLRH
+845 LPNIAVLQFNLRH

-864 GKGEEKAFVYPGLE
+864 GKNEEAFARPGLE
-878 LIDDAEGST
+878 LIRDGVST
-887 HGLHDMAELFVWS
+887 HNSHDMSELFAWNE
-900 QADQIT
+900 ADQVT

-918 KFAACDDK
+918 RLAACDDK
-926 SLALSLSRFF
+926 SLESSLSKFF
-936 GSQSCQRKSLFDNE
+936 GAQGGRVKSLFDNE
-950 NFACQLIG
+950 NFVCQLIG
-958 QTVYDAS
+958 QTAYDAS
-965 PLRSLSGQKREFF
+965 PLRSLSSQKREFF
-978 FTEMDESGPR
+978 FTEIDERGPR

-993 PDQDHRQEL
+993 SDDDHRPEL
-1002 LKRSPSAQAGR
+1002 LKRSPSEQAGR
-1013 DKNDWLTSSF
+1013 DENDWLTSSF
-1023 EAMLQMCE
+1023 EAMLQRCE
-1031 EFGVKPMLGTML
+1031 EFDVKPMLGTML
-1043 VASSYSQETDVVLDE
+1043 VVSSYSREAEVVLDE

>member
-6 VSACEK
+6 VSACK
-12 RAIKR
+12 
-17 TRAVLDS
+17 
-24 YALRTGPSCWGTPIT
+24 
-39 QEALKELHAALK
+39 
-51 RSATRQTSVACYKN
+51 
-65 DGLRRM
+65 
-71 KLLWIVGARTSFGAD
+71 D

-91 GTQQARK
+91 GTQQAQK
-98 PVVVIPDWLRVASV
+98 PVVVTPDWLSVASE

-168 KSVKAN
+168 KSVKSN
-174 ETEVTLGIR
+174 EKEVTLGSR

-210 LGSGNNR
+210 LGTGGKSG
-217 SERTNP
+217 ERTLP
-223 TSSAHVREEVQDF
+223 TNSAHVREDVQDF
-236 KDQQYNPAGSI
+236 KEEQYTPAGPI
-247 GAPIWNDY
+247 GDSVWNDY
-255 WTAESRL
+255 WTAESCL
-262 VQMGEGKTPNYW
+262 LQMGEGKTPNYW
-274 RGVSLYARTALIF
+274 RGVSLFARTALIF

-297 IDPSKPT
+297 IDPAT
-304 DPATVCANTFRSAPN
+304 PANATTVCANTYRSAPN
-319 QTGVLNQTLDWH
+319 QTGALNQTLDWH

-336 SRAAELVVRM
+336 SRAAELVTRM
-346 HGMALPGLTE
+346 HGMDLPGLTE
-356 ESVESICQRAPAK
+356 KSVESICQRAPAK
-369 YEWQNT
+369 YAWQNT

-386 LPDEIKG
+386 LPEEIKG

-436 SLTLQTGQALRSQ
+436 SLTLQTGAALRSQ
-449 LRIDE
+449 LKIGE

-464 TVRKLFRK
+464 TVRKLFRQ
-472 TQQGDFVDADENAPE
+472 TQQGDFIDADENAPE

-492 RGEERAL
+492 AGEERAL
-499 PEWLNPLFAQSSN
+499 PEWLDPLFTQSSN
-512 QQRLIAASPLLVS
+512 KQRLIVSSPLLVS

-545 FLRVMSSDLILDEI
+545 FLRMMSSDLVLDEI
-559 DGYDPLALVAVLRL
+559 DGYDPMALVAVLRL
-573 IQVAAM
+573 IQAAAM

-605 GAAMR
+605 GVAMR
-610 EAMEGR
+610 EGMEGK
-616 ACGFLCAQIDDVL
+616 ACGFLCAQIDDIL
-629 PPSVTLMTTQ
+629 PPSVTLMSTE
-639 TGAATQA
+639 TGTATQA

-652 QRLEAIKQALSA
+652 QRLDAIRQALSA
-664 RSPMRLAAL
+664 RSPMRIAVL
-673 QRLDPLDIT
+673 QKLNPLEIT
-682 IKGWLTAVTAG
+682 ANGWLNAVTDG

-702 WQFGETNVKVS
+702 WQFGESGVKVS

-727 LARHLSSSLPGDDLA
+727 LARHLSSSLPSDDMA
-742 VKVACYHSADFLISR
+742 VKIACYHSADFLISR
-757 FHKERRLDHL
+757 FHKERRLDQL
-767 LSRGAGNTGIEA
+767 LSRGTENAGIEA

-790 GAKGCTSLM
+790 AAKGCTSLM

-833 GRVNRHRMRQVT
+833 GRVNRHRMQPVT

-864 GKGEEKAFVYPGLE
+864 GKCEDKAFVYPGLE
-878 LIDDAEGST
+878 LIGDDGST
-887 HGLHDMAELFVWS
+887 HDTHDMAELFTWNE
-900 QADQIT
+900 ADQVT

-918 KFAACDDK
+918 RLAACDDK
-926 SLALSLSRFF
+926 SLELSLSKFF
-936 GSQSCQRKSLFDNE
+936 GAQGGRVKSLFDNE

-958 QTVYDAS
+958 QAVYDAS

-978 FTEMDESGPR
+978 FTEVNETGPR
-988 FREKL
+988 LREKL
-993 PDQDHRQEL
+993 SDEHPLEL
-1002 LKRSPSAQAGR
+1002 FKRSPSEQAGR

-1031 EFGVKPMLGTML
+1031 EFNVEPMLGTML
-1043 VASSYSQETDVVLDE
+1043 VISSYSPRMEIVLDE
-1058 SYGACTR
+1058 SYGACTQ

>member
-1 MHIVL
+1 MKRSKAMHIVL

-12 RAIKR
+12 RALKR
-17 TRAVLDS
+17 TRAILDS
-24 YALRTGPSCWGTPIT
+24 YALRTGPSSWGTPIT

-51 RSATRQTSVACYKN
+51 RTATRQTSVACYRN

-71 KLLWIVGARTSFGAD
+71 KLVWIVGARTSFGAD

-126 SVRFQK
+126 SIRFQK

-168 KSVKAN
+168 KSVKTN
-174 ETEVTLGIR
+174 ETDVTLGIR
-183 KFAGNDV
+183 KFEGNDV

-210 LGSGNNR
+210 LGTEKNR
-217 SERTNP
+217 GERTNP
-223 TSSAHVREEVQDF
+223 TSSAHVRKEVQDF
-236 KDQQYNPAGSI
+236 KDEQYTPAGPI
-247 GAPIWNDY
+247 GDPIWNDY
-255 WTAESRL
+255 WTAENRL
-262 VQMGEGKTPNYW
+262 LQMGEGKTPNYW
-274 RGVSLYARTALIF
+274 RGVSLFARTALIF

-297 IDPSKPT
+297 IDPAR
-304 DPATVCANTFRSAPN
+304 PANATTVCANTYRSAPN
-319 QTGVLNQTLDWH
+319 QTGALNQTLDWH
-331 LDNVG
+331 LDHVG
-336 SRAAELVVRM
+336 SRAAELAVRM

-356 ESVESICQRAPAK
+356 ESIESICQRSPAK

-386 LPDEIKG
+386 LPDELKG

-436 SLTLQTGQALRSQ
+436 SLTLQTGEALRSQ
-449 LRIDE
+449 LKIGE

-464 TVRKLFRK
+464 TVRKLFRQ

-492 RGEERAL
+492 AGDSDGEERAL
-499 PEWLNPLFAQSSN
+499 PEWLDPLFAQSSN
-512 QQRLIAASPLLVS
+512 KQRLIVSSPLLVS

-545 FLRVMSSDLILDEI
+545 FLRVISSDLVLDEI
-559 DGYDPLALVAVLRL
+559 DGYDPMALVAVLRL
-573 IQVAAM
+573 VQVAAM
-579 AGRNVI
+579 ARRNVI

-605 GAAMR
+605 GVAIR

-616 ACGFLCAQIDDVL
+616 ACGFLCAQIDDIL
-629 PPSVTLMTTQ
+629 PPSVTLMTSE

-646 FEAGYR
+646 FEAGYL
-652 QRLEAIKQALSA
+652 QRLDAIRQALSA
-664 RSPMRLAAL
+664 RSPMRTAVL
-673 QRLDPLDIT
+673 QKLNPLEIT
-682 IKGWLTAVTAG
+682 ANGWLNAVTEG
-693 CSRLHAWQG
+693 CLRLHTWQG
-702 WQFGETNVKVS
+702 WKFRGTGIKVS
-713 FGLVRVA
+713 LGLVRVA

-727 LARHLSSSLPGDDLA
+727 LARHLSNSLPGDGLA
-742 VKVACYHSADFLISR
+742 VKIACYHSADFLISR
-757 FHKERRLDHL
+757 FHKERRLDTL
-767 LSRGAGNTGIEA
+767 LSRGAGNAGIEA
-779 DAEIQREVAHA
+779 DAEIQREVADA
-790 GAKGCTSLM
+790 AAKGCTSLM

-833 GRVNRHRMRQVT
+833 GRVNRHRMQPVT
-845 FPNIAILQFNLRH
+845 VPNIAILQFNLRH

-864 GKGEEKAFVYPGLE
+864 GKCEEKAFVYPGLE
-878 LIDDAEGST
+878 LINDDSHT
-887 HGLHDMAELFVWS
+887 HGMF
-900 QADQIT
+900 
-906 IDARLRFDHEVS
+906 
-918 KFAACDDK
+918 
-926 SLALSLSRFF
+926 
-936 GSQSCQRKSLFDNE
+936 
-950 NFACQLIG
+950 
-958 QTVYDAS
+958 
-965 PLRSLSGQKREFF
+965 
-978 FTEMDESGPR
+978 
-988 FREKL
+988 
-993 PDQDHRQEL
+993 
-1002 LKRSPSAQAGR
+1002 
-1013 DKNDWLTSSF
+1013 
-1023 EAMLQMCE
+1023 
-1031 EFGVKPMLGTML
+1031 
-1043 VASSYSQETDVVLDE
+1043 
-1058 SYGACTR
+1058 

>member
-1 MHIVL
+1 MRIVL
-6 VSACEK
+6 MPACE
-12 RAIKR
+12 
-17 TRAVLDS
+17 
-24 YALRTGPSCWGTPIT
+24 
-39 QEALKELHAALK
+39 
-51 RSATRQTSVACYKN
+51 N
-65 DGLRRM
+65 N
-71 KLLWIVGARTSFGAD
+71 
-86 GHFSC
+86 HFSC
-91 GTQQARK
+91 GTQQAQK
-98 PVVVIPDWLRVASV
+98 PVVVMPDWLSVASE

-132 KLRYQA
+132 KLRHQA

-153 IQAMRANGRDWEKAW
+153 IQAMRANGRDWTKAW
-168 KSVKAN
+168 KSVKTN
-174 ETEVTLGIR
+174 EKDVTLGSR

-190 CAVTGPLEAI
+190 CAVTSPLEAI

-210 LGSGNNR
+210 LGTGGKR
-217 SERTNP
+217 GERTLP
-223 TSSAHVREEVQDF
+223 TSSAHVRGDVQDF
-236 KDQQYNPAGSI
+236 KEEQYKPAGPI
-247 GAPIWNDY
+247 GDSVWNDY

-262 VQMGEGKTPNYW
+262 LQMSENKTPNYW
-274 RGVSLYARTALIF
+274 RGVSLFARTALIF
-287 ADHTVSALNR
+287 ADHTVSAINR
-297 IDPSKPT
+297 INPAPQPS
-304 DPATVCANTFRSAPN
+304 PATSPGSDPTTKTVYANTCKSALHPA
-319 QTGVLNQTLDWH
+319 GALNQTLDWH
-331 LDNVG
+331 LDTVG
-336 SRAAELVVRM
+336 SRAAELVVKM
-346 HGMALPGLTE
+346 HGMALPGLAKK
-356 ESVESICQRAPAK
+356 SVESICQRAPAK
-369 YEWQNT
+369 YAWQNT

-386 LPDEIKG
+386 LPEEIKG

-436 SLTLQTGQALRSQ
+436 SLTLQTGAALRSQ
-449 LRIDE
+449 LKIGE

-464 TVRKLFRK
+464 TVRKLFRQ
-472 TQQGDFVDADENAPE
+472 TQQGDFIDADENAPE

-492 RGEERAL
+492 DGEERAL
-499 PEWLNPLFAQSSN
+499 PEWLDSLFAQSSN
-512 QQRLIAASPLLVS
+512 KQRLIVSSPLLVS

-545 FLRVMSSDLILDEI
+545 FLRVMSSDLVLDEI
-559 DGYDPLALVAVLRL
+559 DGYDPMALVAVLRL
-573 IQVAAM
+573 VQVAAM

-605 GAAMR
+605 GVAMR

-629 PPSVTLMTTQ
+629 PPSVTLMTTE

-652 QRLEAIKQALSA
+652 QRLDAIRQALSA
-664 RSPMRLAAL
+664 RSPMRVAVL
-673 QRLDPLDIT
+673 QKINSLEVST
-682 IKGWLTAVTAG
+682 KGWLNAVTEG
-693 CSRLHAWQG
+693 CSRLHASQG
-702 WQFGETNVKVS
+702 WRFGETGIKVS

-727 LARHLSSSLPGDDLA
+727 LARHLSNSLPGGDVA
-742 VKVACYHSADFLISR
+742 VKIACYHSADFLISR

-779 DAEIQREVAHA
+779 DADIQREAAHA
-790 GAKGCTSLM
+790 AAKGCTSLM

-833 GRVNRHRMRQVT
+833 GRVNRHRMQPVT

-858 CRNIEN
+858 CRNVEN
-864 GKGEEKAFVYPGLE
+864 GKCEEKAFVYPGLE
-878 LIDDAEGST
+878 LMGDAGGT
-887 HGLHDMAELFVWS
+887 HDTHDMAELFAWNE
-900 QADQIT
+900 ADQVT
-906 IDARLRFDHEVS
+906 IDARLRFDHAVS
-918 KFAACDDK
+918 RLAACDDK
-926 SLALSLSRFF
+926 SLESSLSKFF
-936 GSQSCQRKSLFDNE
+936 GAQGGRVKSLFDNE
-950 NFACQLIG
+950 NFAGQLIG

-965 PLRSLSGQKREFF
+965 PLRSLSDQKREFF
-978 FTEMDESGPR
+978 FTEVDERGPR

-993 PDQDHRQEL
+993 SDDHPLEL
-1002 LKRSPSAQAGR
+1002 IKRSPSEQAGR
-1013 DKNDWLTSSF
+1013 DDNDWLTSSF
-1023 EAMLQMCE
+1023 EAMLEMCE
-1031 EFGVKPMLGTML
+1031 EFDVKPILGTML
-1043 VASSYSQETDVVLDE
+1043 VVSSYSQETEVVLDE